1 MLTFSQKKVKL
12 TVSRFSCICVFIVV
26 LAIIVCGHKEP
37 PLSKD
42 RLSPRLQKVNS
53 LNNRQIQF
61 VFSEKIDTLS
71 LQPDNFTIAS
81 DGDTLKII
89 VLYASL
95 SPSEIVAVTE
105 IQSPVL
111 YEVSGYMFDEAA
123 NKGTFART
131 FTGSTIKDT
140 IAPWVIDYSE
150 GISRRNF
157 YVVFSEAMDTSF
169 VKFYVI
175 PKKNLIPVW
184 RDYRTCQF
192 FPETSSDSLHYDTT
206 YYLYTKHGMRDIS
219 GNYLGLFITSVSP
232 DTLYEPLMLTNT
244 VMVDDTL
251 VQSGL
256 AVMSRTITMGI
267 TEVDDGEIMFAVR
280 DSLPYRIDI
289 VSGKYSGSA
298 EVSVHKKDT
307 IYLKLEERS
316 IDNLIH

>member
-1 MLTFSQKKVKL
+1 VLTFSQKKVQL
-12 TVSRFSCICVFIVV
+12 PVPRFSYICVCIVL
-26 LAIIVCGHKEP
+26 LAIIVCAHKAP

-53 LNNRQIQF
+53 LNNRQVQF
-61 VFSEKIDTLS
+61 IFSEKIDTLS
-71 LQPDNFTIAS
+71 LQPGNFTIVS
-81 DGDTLKII
+81 DGDTLKIL

-105 IQSPVL
+105 MQSPVV
-111 YEVSGYMFDEAA
+111 YDASGYIFDEAG
-123 NKGTFART
+123 NKGAFTRT

-150 GISRRNF
+150 GYNQNNF
-157 YVVFSEAMDTSF
+157 YVTFSEAMDTSF
-169 VKFYVI
+169 VQFLVV

-192 FPETSSDSLHYDTT
+192 LPQTSSDSLHYDTT

-219 GNYLGLFITSVSP
+219 GNFLNLFITSVSP
-232 DTLYEPLMLTNT
+232 DTLYEPLILTGI
-244 VMVDDTL
+244 VMVNDTL
-251 VQSGL
+251 VQSGV

-267 TEVDDGEIMFAVR
+267 AEVKDGEVHFEVR
-280 DSLPYRIDI
+280 DSLPYRID
-289 VSGKYSGSA
+289 VLSGPYSGSA
-298 EVSVHKKDT
+298 DVSVRTQDT
-307 IYLKLEERS
+307 IYLKTEERS